1 MTDETDRAI
10 AVLKQFGL
18 EDPVELEKILRVLS
32 DVMEMYEDYTDDEEE
47 FWISMGNL
55 ADLWW
60 LEEQF

>member
-32 DVMEMYEDYTDDEEE
+32 DVMEMYEGYTDDEEE
-47 FWISMGNL
+47 FWISMGYL

-60 LEEQF
+60 FEEQF